1 MFQGSAL
8 LNEAPQETRSDFEN
22 SESSQCMPFSY
33 TINIYWDLSGYLH
46 STHWIVYH
54 FQTVQTIK
62 SESKDMVQPPEE
74 AKTGSGDEREEEEEE
89 EEEDCTVSPAQET
102 AQSSDTASPDTESP
116 VMINTD
122 VCLILLSKHRL
133 FI

>member
-1 MFQGSAL
+1 
-8 LNEAPQETRSDFEN
+8 
-22 SESSQCMPFSY
+22 
-33 TINIYWDLSGYLH
+33 
-46 STHWIVYH
+46 
-54 FQTVQTIK
+54 
-62 SESKDMVQPPEE
+62 MVQPPEE
-74 AKTGSGDEREEEEEE
+74 EKTGSGDEREE

-122 VCLILLSKHRL
+122 VCLILLIKHRL